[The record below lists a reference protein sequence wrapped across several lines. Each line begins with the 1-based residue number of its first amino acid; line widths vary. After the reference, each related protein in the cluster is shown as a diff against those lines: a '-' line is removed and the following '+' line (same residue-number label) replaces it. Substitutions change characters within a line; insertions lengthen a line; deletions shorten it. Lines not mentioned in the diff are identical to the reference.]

1 MKDTEHLSNLYKAF
15 TTMVPS
21 EYALNQDYY
30 DSVIDEMA
38 STFITSMQ
46 MDEQYRSL
54 SEAQKAAVKD
64 QVEEILSEQFLF
76 SSNGKYSG

>member
-1 MKDTEHLSNLYKAF
+1 
-15 TTMVPS
+15 MVPS